1 MIWTI
6 FVGHLDRIQEPHL
19 FRHLPLQSQVI
30 HSIMVKRLEALKSN
44 FSVDPKGMKIRRD
57 FHAVVQYDK
66 DSCHTVF
73 RVFLKKPWSGTVG
86 FSPKM
91 TLEVQ
96 PPFFIGRFPN
106 HHYFSRDLSSFQ
118 KEPPFLKWWLTSR
131 DELLFSHFSMPRIS
145 SLPDGCRVSCGARSL
160 SWVSKMPTERNLRD
174 LQILL
179 HKEHGFL
186 ESP

>member
-1 MIWTI
+1 MSNVFLIQKTDMMIWTI
-6 FVGHLDRIQEPHL
+6 FAGHLDRIQEPHL

-30 HSIMVKRLEALKSN
+30 HSIMVKRLEALKSF
-44 FSVDPKGMKIRRD
+44 FSVDPRRRY

-73 RVFLKKPWSGTVG
+73 SLFFEKPWSSMVG

-106 HHYFSRDLSSFQ
+106 HHYFSKDLSSS
-118 KEPPFLKWWLTSR
+118 KR
-131 DELLFSHFSMPRIS
+131 NHHF
-145 SLPDGCRVSCGARSL
+145 
-160 SWVSKMPTERNLRD
+160 
-174 LQILL
+174 
-179 HKEHGFL
+179 
-186 ESP
+186 